1 VTHRLAAI
9 GLRHGHAHDLIK
21 GLTKLGSVELIALAE
36 DDEASRRQAETRYEV
51 TGYQDYRELLRQE
64 TVDIVT
70 VAAMNNEKADVIPE
84 CIRQG
89 KHVLA
94 DKPLVISLE
103 DLAEIRNALDGTDS
117 VLSMNLALRFSPA
130 YLRAREIVDEGR
142 IGKPVAFVG
151 MASHKL
157 LPETRKIWE
166 LDSRLNG
173 GILVDVGVHQIDL
186 ARWMIGSEIEEISAY
201 RSNRKFTQIENF
213 FDNAEIV
220 SRFRCGAV
228 AMLTADWLRDESW
241 EAHSESRFW
250 IIGTEARLEADRTRK
265 TIILSSPGNYREEV
279 QVPDYGG
286 TVSTDFIEGI
296 EGRPRSITNDEVLRS
311 MAAALE
317 AERAAQLGKMA
328 RVE

>member
-1 VTHRLAAI
+1 MTHRLAAI

-130 YLRAREIVDEGR
+130 YLRAREIVDEESPLPSSVWPHTSCCPKRERSGNWTA
-142 IGKPVAFVG
+142 GSTVAFLSMSVF
-151 MASHKL
+151 
-157 LPETRKIWE
+157 I
-166 LDSRLNG
+166 
-173 GILVDVGVHQIDL
+173 
-186 ARWMIGSEIEEISAY
+186 
-201 RSNRKFTQIENF
+201 RST
-213 FDNAEIV
+213 
-220 SRFRCGAV
+220 
-228 AMLTADWLRDESW
+228 WRD
-241 EAHSESRFW
+241 
-250 IIGTEARLEADRTRK
+250 G
-265 TIILSSPGNYREEV
+265 
-279 QVPDYGG
+279 
-286 TVSTDFIEGI
+286 
-296 EGRPRSITNDEVLRS
+296 
-311 MAAALE
+311 
-317 AERAAQLGKMA
+317 
-328 RVE
+328 